1 MKTRLDGKRCLVTG
15 GSRNLGRAI
24 CLALARAGARVA
36 FTFRERT
43 EEAEETKSLLRAEGI
58 EPLSFQGSVADA
70 SHVAATVKAVE
81 GAWGGVDVLINN
93 AGLTQ
98 ILPIALLEE
107 DEWDAV
113 MDTNVKGTYLFSRAA
128 LRSMI
133 RARRGHILNVGSF
146 GADRVVEAPVHYA
159 ASKAALVGFS
169 MALAKEVGRYGV
181 AVNCLVPGLLETGLS
196 ARLPRHR
203 VDSYVAQAA
212 LGRLGTVEEVA
223 ELCAWLVSDENSFM
237 TGGQVV
243 IDGGL

>member
-1 MKTRLDGKRCLVTG
+1 MKMALEGKRCLITG

-24 CLALARAGARVA
+24 CLALGRAGARIA
-36 FTFRERT
+36 FTYKERDD
-43 EEAEETKSLLRAEGI
+43 EAAETTRLLREIGI
-58 EPLSFQGSVADA
+58 EPIVAKGSVFDA
-70 SHVAATVKAVE
+70 QHVASTVKAVE
-81 GAWGGVDVLINN
+81 TGFGGIDILVNN

-98 ILPIALLEE
+98 IMPIALIEE

-113 MDTNVKGTYLFSRAA
+113 MNTNVKGAFLYSRAV

-133 RARRGHILNVGSF
+133 RSKKGHILNIGSF
-146 GADRVVEAPVHYA
+146 GADRVVDAPVHYA

-169 MALAKEVGRYGV
+169 MALAKEIGRYGI

-196 ARLPRHR
+196 NRLPKHR
-203 VDSYVAQAA
+203 LDAYVTQAA
-212 LGRLGTVEEVA
+212 LGRLGTAEEIA
-223 ELCAWLVSDENSFM
+223 EFVTWLVSEENSFM

>member
-1 MKTRLDGKRCLVTG
+1 MKTSLEGKRCLVTG

-24 CLALARAGARVA
+24 CLEFARAGARIA
-36 FTFRERT
+36 FTYKERD
-43 EEAEETKSLLRAEGI
+43 EEAAETIQLLREIGV
-58 EPLSFQGSVADA
+58 EPVTTKGAVFDPK
-70 SHVAATVKAVE
+70 HVNAAVKAVE
-81 GAWGGVDVLINN
+81 TAFGGIDILINN

-98 ILPIALLEE
+98 IMPIALIEE

-113 MDTNVKGTYLFSRAA
+113 MDTNVKGAFLFSRAV

-133 RARRGHILNVGSF
+133 RSKKGHILNIGSF
-146 GADRVVEAPVHYA
+146 GADRIVDAPVHYA

-169 MALAKEVGRYGV
+169 LALAKEVGRYGV

-196 ARLPRHR
+196 NRLPKHR
-203 VDSYVAQAA
+203 LDSYVNQAA
-212 LGRLGTVEEVA
+212 LGRLGTVAEIAEFAAWIVA
-223 ELCAWLVSDENSFM
+223 DDNSFM